1 MAVAYFWPRDWQT
14 PLDAALHYAGVG
26 WKIFPCY
33 LHTNFK
39 TGKKEKK
46 PRVAWTEV
54 ATTDVGQI
62 KRWWTRWPDALIGH
76 LPGSSGHIV
85 VDIDIKNGGKGD
97 EQWIELNGRNE
108 IETMTAQSLSGGT
121 HLWFKKAPFDHI
133 KYFYLSN
140 DIEVRSDTVYVI
152 LPSPGSGYHWTRRRE
167 PKDMP
172 LWLVKRISENELL
185 QASKP
190 NGSDVDMEVDY
201 DSAKKKFLERL
212 RGKNKVR
219 ADERPWLK
227 LHVLEKEDIPKTDGE
242 ERSGI
247 LHRMECLI
255 RDLGM
260 TDGECFA
267 LVWRSGW
274 CKFRTDRKQRPEQ
287 LAREIAKVYSEET
300 DGEQRHETKRVGKA
314 EGYDLVRAIDIPPR
328 KKDWLWYGHLLR
340 GALELLTGIPGLGKS
355 QVQISYI
362 ACVTT
367 TKPWPD
373 GSSSGPPASVIMLT
387 AEDALD
393 DEVIPRLMAAG
404 ADLSRVHILKK
415 IKTDEK
421 HRQFLLGED
430 LDVLKQ
436 CIEEVEDVA
445 LVTLDPIT
453 AYMGK
458 IDSHKSTEVR
468 GQLGPLKD
476 LAEEMRVAFSAI
488 THPPKAPSQKAIDHF
503 IGSQAFIA
511 AGRIGHLCI
520 PEMDEDKEPTG
531 RILFAHAK
539 HNPSRSKPTYAYEIQ
554 SKVVQKSP
562 DVIESPFAVFF
573 KEPVEIT
580 ADQAIS
586 AASGRSKDG
595 ERYAEQRVLQT
606 LLGELLAAGPV
617 LAKEIKDVVEKRGF
631 TDKQLR
637 KARQELKVE
646 THKVGGSDGEWW
658 LCLPG
663 TWNR

>member
-1 MAVAYFWPRDWQT
+1 MSLAYIWPTDWET
-14 PLDAALHYAGVG
+14 PLDAARHYASVG

-54 ATTDVGQI
+54 ATADLGQI
-62 KRWWTRWPDALIGH
+62 ERWWKRWPDALIGH

-85 VDIDIKNGGKGD
+85 IDIDVKNGGKGD
-97 EQWIELNGRNE
+97 EQWAELSGPGE
-108 IETMTAQSLSGGT
+108 IETMSARSLSGGT
-121 HLWFKKAPFDHI
+121 HLWFKKAPFNRVS
-133 KYFYLSN
+133 YFYLSD

-152 LPSPGSGYHWTRRRE
+152 LPSPQSGYHWTRKRE

-172 LWLVKRISENELL
+172 PWLVKRITENELT
-185 QASKP
+185 QNAKP
-190 NGSDVDMEVDY
+190 DGSHIDMEVEY
-201 DSAKKKFLERL
+201 EPTKKKFLERL
-212 RGKNKVR
+212 RGKNKVK

-227 LHVLEKEDIPKTDGE
+227 LHVLEKQDVPKTDGE
-242 ERSGI
+242 ERSGV
-247 LHRMECLI
+247 LHRMECLL

-260 TDGECFA
+260 SEGETWA

-274 CKFRTDRKQRPEQ
+274 CKFRTDNKQRPEQ
-287 LAREIAKVYSEET
+287 LAREIAKVYGEES
-300 DGEQRHETKRVGKA
+300 DDEERRGAAPA
-314 EGYDLVRAIDIPPR
+314 EGYDLVRASDIPPR
-328 KKDWLWYGHLLR
+328 KKDWLWFGHLLR

-355 QVQISYI
+355 QVQIGYI

-367 TKPWPD
+367 EKPWPD

-404 ADLSRVHILKK
+404 ADRSRVHILKR
-415 IKTDEK
+415 IKTDK
-421 HRQFLLGED
+421 TTHRQFLLGED
-430 LDVLKQ
+430 LDVLKEAIQ
-436 CIEEVEDVA
+436 AVGDVA

-476 LAEEMRVAFSAI
+476 LAEETRVAFSAI
-488 THPPKAPSQKAIDHF
+488 THPPKSPSQKAIDHF

-520 PEMDEDKEPTG
+520 PEVDEDKDPTG

-539 HNPSRSKPTYAYEIQ
+539 HNPSKSKPTYAYEIQ
-554 SKVVQKSP
+554 SKVVQKVP
-562 DVIESPFAVFF
+562 DIIEAPFAVFS
-573 KEPVEIT
+573 KEPVDIT
-580 ADQAIS
+580 ADAAIS
-586 AASGRSKDG
+586 AANGRGNKDG
-595 ERYAEQRVLQT
+595 ERYAEQRSLQT
-606 LLGELLAAGPV
+606 LLREILGQGPMV
-617 LAKEIKDVVEKRGF
+617 AREVRDRAEKRGF

-637 KARQELKVE
+637 KARADLNVE
-646 THKVGGSDGEWW
+646 THKVGGKDGEWW

-663 TWNR
+663 TWNRK